1 MHETRHDTPM
11 LIQLGAS
18 MVRPCIKYF
27 LQRWLAR
34 NASLHGGTK
43 EEQESKQQILRNIRI
58 NEYAEAARRILPVD
72 RKELFTYRPSAI
84 KKLSPAQQKNWLS
97 FAHVFLPR
105 ALQRYANRR
114 TSGQTHMSAYFTL
127 ETYNPLGIPTDPSD
141 SPGTQHPNIITQ
153 RNLPPTDR
161 PTTYSSS
168 TDDPDSGEVEFQ
180 WDVDSNDISIDSMDS
195 IAHLDMAEML
205 QALATRQAT
214 TTSVV
219 FHEDSDSVG
228 AAIASPQSESSA
240 G

>member
-1 MHETRHDTPM
+1 
-11 LIQLGAS
+11 
-18 MVRPCIKYF
+18 
-27 LQRWLAR
+27 
-34 NASLHGGTK
+34 
-43 EEQESKQQILRNIRI
+43 
-58 NEYAEAARRILPVD
+58 
-72 RKELFTYRPSAI
+72 
-84 KKLSPAQQKNWLS
+84 
-97 FAHVFLPR
+97 
-105 ALQRYANRR
+105 
-114 TSGQTHMSAYFTL
+114 MSAYFTL

-168 TDDPDSGEVEFQ
+168 TDDPDSGEVEFE